1 MGFTIA
7 NVCYLGPGCLKARS
21 GRFQEE
27 ARRKHGDEWHMS
39 RIAFKGKAGCRSWW
53 EVGLGGIGLGKRGN
67 LKIKFKVGS
76 R

>member
-27 ARRKHGDEWHMS
+27 SRRKHGEWHTS
-39 RIAFKGKAGCRSWW
+39 RIAFKGKAGCGSWW
-53 EVGLGGIGLGKRGN
+53 
-67 LKIKFKVGS
+67 
-76 R
+76 